1 MFATALLQIVVHR
14 RGNFPENSPRRR
26 CEVKAVY
33 RIAVADPSEHDE
45 MESSKWACIGDT
57 LDKVNDEENV
67 GLVELYFED
76 QKERG

>member
-1 MFATALLQIVVHR
+1 M
-14 RGNFPENSPRRR
+14 
-26 CEVKAVY
+26 Y